1 MDKILS
7 NKYIKLCFVF
17 CACTIVGLI
26 TKSSNKGFYNLSINE
41 YFYSKHN
48 QKWRTIANADESNSN
63 CMSAVKEI
71 HGDQSL
77 NLASFNIFKQEF
89 LDGAE
94 KPQKFESVEQYIA
107 YLESQNKSDHVSF
120 TRFYISRGKYY
131 RKFHDYMM
139 TEVSSKK
146 RLKFIFDGYLKYV
159 VKESVREDNLP
170 LSEEPRLK
178 EILLKKI
185 RQDAIEEFLNDKSN
199 LHKILDHKFMDYVK
213 NWAGVI
219 VPYLFGF
226 PPLYI
231 PNLISKPILK
241 RLLKTKDI
249 NAFLEEYHNLSDVEL
264 ARLMRY
270 RRYDQILYVTEFMVA
285 GYFVYYLTQEI
296 IEHFKEGKK
305 AIIDSQMVNEAM
317 AEMNNIVDEF
327 EECSGLNNCM
337 KRNRDL
343 WENSIENKA
352 IVLKTCKED
361 YDNGLACEEEWE

>member
-1 MDKILS
+1 M
-7 NKYIKLCFVF
+7 
-17 CACTIVGLI
+17 
-26 TKSSNKGFYNLSINE
+26 
-41 YFYSKHN
+41 
-48 QKWRTIANADESNSN
+48 
-63 CMSAVKEI
+63 
-71 HGDQSL
+71 
-77 NLASFNIFKQEF
+77 
-89 LDGAE
+89 
-94 KPQKFESVEQYIA
+94 
-107 YLESQNKSDHVSF
+107 
-120 TRFYISRGKYY
+120 
-131 RKFHDYMM
+131 
-139 TEVSSKK
+139 
-146 RLKFIFDGYLKYV
+146 
-159 VKESVREDNLP
+159 
-170 LSEEPRLK
+170 
-178 EILLKKI
+178 
-185 RQDAIEEFLNDKSN
+185 
-199 LHKILDHKFMDYVK
+199 
-213 NWAGVI
+213 
-219 VPYLFGF
+219 PYLFGF